1 MFKSNFK
8 EINLRKLCDEAVLM
22 KCILTLDNWNARWV
36 NATDTVIRTLD
47 QSNSSTYR
55 NSLAISTI
63 IVFMYGNDH
72 VFLFRV

>member
-22 KCILTLDNWNARWV
+22 KCILTLDNWNTRWL

-47 QSNSSTYR
+47 HSNSSTYR

>member
-22 KCILTLDNWNARWV
+22 KCILTFDNWNTRWL

>member
-8 EINLRKLCDEAVLM
+8 EINLRKLCDKAVLM
-22 KCILTLDNWNARWV
+22 KCILTLDNWNTHWL
-36 NATDTVIRTLD
+36 NATDTVIRTFD

-72 VFLFRV
+72 VFPFPV